1 MQLEQVFASVF
12 GIATTDVNDELQLK
26 EIAAWDSMSHMMLIL
41 QLEEAFAVEL
51 TGDQIADM
59 KSVGDA
65 RKAITRCEAAA

>member
-1 MQLEQVFASVF
+1 MELEQVFANVF
-12 GIATTDVNDELQLK
+12 GIATTQVSDDLQLK
-26 EIAAWDSMSHMMLIL
+26 DIAAWDSMSHMMLIL

-65 RKAITRCEAAA
+65 RKAIARYGAAA

>member
-1 MQLEQVFASVF
+1 MQLEQVFANVF
-12 GIATTDVNDELQLK
+12 GIATTDVKDELQLK

-65 RKAITRCEAAA
+65 RKAVTRYEAAA